1 MRKQNA
7 DDDLSILQKDTVQ
20 TSHAP
25 RARARARTACCRTVA
40 LVRTAAE
47 PERGADVQAASYK

>member
-25 RARARARTACCRTVA
+25 RARARARAACCRTV
-40 LVRTAAE
+40 AE